1 MSKKEDLKLVFDFIA
16 DFLRDEK
23 SVEVKPVVED
33 VKQKTKKSK
42 SDENLEHMLEI
53 MKRVDAR
60 DKVRKTAPVI
70 PPTERDEDVVVSRIQ
85 EVMSRPKTKNEPTR
99 DMSHLKTILN
109 DSKVFNDLLSV
120 THPIVDSSEKLGE
133 DLLDHG

>member
-23 SVEVKPVVED
+23 SVEVKPVVEE

-42 SDENLEHMLEI
+42 SDENIERMLEI
-53 MKRVDAR
+53 MKRVDVK
-60 DKVRKTAPVI
+60 DKVRRTKLVVPS
-70 PPTERDEDVVVSRIQ
+70 TERDEDVIATRDREILT
-85 EVMSRPKTKNEPTR
+85 RHTNETSR

-109 DSKVFNDLLSV
+109 DSKVINDLLSV
-120 THPIVDSSEKLGE
+120 SHPIIENDKKPWSQDTSSR
-133 DLLDHG
+133 

>member
-16 DFLRDEK
+16 DFLKDEK
-23 SVEVKPVVED
+23 TVETKPVVED

-120 THPIVDSSEKLGE
+120 THPIVDSSEKPGE